1 MIAKIY
7 SAIPQGYDGHIVEV
21 EGDIKQG
28 LPSFNIV
35 GMANK
40 TISEARER
48 VRSAIMNSDLSF
60 PAKKVTINLAPAEL
74 TKDGSHLDLPIA
86 LAVLML
92 SQQLLPEHLNPS
104 SLFVGE
110 LSLDGHTKPIRGIIN
125 IVETAK
131 NAGYQKIFVPLQ
143 NLNQAQLVQGIT
155 IIGVPSLRELFLHL
169 HKIHL
174 INPSPHLPQQPSI
187 MPLEYPENHRVVK
200 NTKTDSKS
208 LNQPIPCPVKY
219 PLLNHIR
226 GQTIAKRALSIAVA
240 GRHNILLTGPPGSG
254 KTLLA
259 HVAANLLPPPSPTEL
274 IEITKLHTLSSTSEQ
289 TITTRPFRSPHH
301 TASNTAIIGG
311 GPYAS
316 PGEISLAHQGVLFL
330 DEFPEYHRNTIES
343 LRQPLEDGVI
353 TISRANTRYTYP
365 ASFMLIATMNPCPC
379 GYLGDRFHECTCTE
393 AQIQAYKKRISG
405 PILDRIDMVI
415 HVNRVPTAD
424 LLPISASNTSTFL
437 DTPTKIMKHPTIVKN
452 NKTDSIDHA
461 PLPQNAQPQ
470 NTPKSVFS
478 TTDISDSEHTIVKN
492 KIIEAVKIQHLRYQS
507 ANRYNSSL
515 RTHELQHFLHIT
527 PEAHNFLQ
535 HAADKL
541 QLSARGYLKVL
552 KIAQTIADFDSVTE
566 VKIEQI
572 SEALSFRQQDS

>member
-21 EGDIKQG
+21 EGDINQG

-86 LAVLML
+86 LAILML
-92 SQQLLPEHLNPS
+92 SQQLLPEHLGPS
-104 SLFVGE
+104 CLFVGE

-131 NAGYQKIFVPLQ
+131 NAGYQKIFVPLP
-143 NLNQAQLVQGIT
+143 NLSQAQLVQGIEV
-155 IIGVPSLRELFLHL
+155 IGVSSLRELFLHL
-169 HKIHL
+169 RNIHP
-174 INPSPHLPQQPSI
+174 INPPHLSRETPITSI
-187 MPLEYPENHRVVK
+187 EHSKKHCIVK
-200 NTKTDSKS
+200 NTKTDTKS
-208 LNQPIPCPVKY
+208 TSLPTNHLIQY
-219 PLLNHIR
+219 PLLDHIR

-274 IEITKLHTLSSTSEQ
+274 IEITKLHTLSFASEQ

-301 TASNTAIIGG
+301 TASNSAIIGG
-311 GPYAS
+311 GPYAT

-379 GYLGDRFHECTCTE
+379 GYLGDPFHECTCTE
-393 AQIQAYKKRISG
+393 TQIQAYKKRISG

-424 LLPISASNTSTFL
+424 LMPLSSTKNAASSRL
-437 DTPTKIMKHPTIVKN
+437 PTKMLARSTIVKN
-452 NKTDSIDHA
+452 NKTDDITPA
-461 PLPQNAQPQ
+461 PHFQNASPQ
-470 NTPKSVFS
+470 NTSEPVFS
-478 TTDISDSEHTIVKN
+478 TTDITGSEHLIVKN
-492 KIIEAVKIQHLRYQS
+492 KIIEAVNSQHLRYS
-507 ANRYNSSL
+507 STNRYNSNL
-515 RTHELQHFLHIT
+515 RTHELQHFLHVT
-527 PEAHNFLQ
+527 PDAYAFLQ
-535 HAADKL
+535 NATDKL

-552 KIAQTIADFDSVTE
+552 KVAQTIADFDGITE

-572 SEALSFRQQDS
+572 SEALSFRQQDL